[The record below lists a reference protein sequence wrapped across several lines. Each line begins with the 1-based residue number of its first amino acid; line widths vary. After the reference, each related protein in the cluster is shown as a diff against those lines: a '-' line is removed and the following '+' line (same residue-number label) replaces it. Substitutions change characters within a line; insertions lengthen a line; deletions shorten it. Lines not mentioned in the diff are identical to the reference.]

1 MRAERFRHLLSTE
14 GPFASI
20 YFDDS
25 HDTAD
30 AEVQLELK
38 WRGLREQLEEQDGRA
53 LADVIEPA
61 VLGAKPP
68 VGRSGRGLIASAG
81 GVLVNEHL
89 IRPPAASVARV
100 SELPYLVPLVEHA
113 AGHHIYLL
121 VAVDHAGGD
130 ITAHRNDHDRSETVD
145 GGGYPVHHAHRAEMP
160 GRGDPQH
167 AVEEARAKN
176 IRAVGERLTSL
187 VDVTKAEV
195 VFVLGEVRSRSD
207 LVADLPERVADR
219 VVELKVGAR
228 NSGIDDDEVRRAID
242 AEFVLRRAAAID
254 DAAQRFHAGQGSG
267 LAAEG
272 FASVCAALR
281 DGAAETLIIGDIG
294 DATVVIGD
302 EVTMVAPDADVLS
315 ELGDAPRVVR
325 ADEALPMAAVATDA
339 SLVRTD
345 ERLAPADGIAAVLRY
360 VRSHH

>member
-1 MRAERFRHLLSTE
+1 MRAERFRHLLAAE

-30 AEVQLELK
+30 AEAQLELK
-38 WRGLREQLEEQDGRA
+38 WRGLREQLEEQGGGA
-53 LADVIEPA
+53 LADVLEPA

-89 IRPPAASVARV
+89 IRPPAAAVARV

-113 AGHHIYLL
+113 AGHDVYLL

-130 ITAHRNDHDRSETVD
+130 ITVHRNDHDRSESVD
-145 GGGYPVHHAHRAEMP
+145 GGGYPIHHARRAETP

-167 AVEEARAKN
+167 TVEEAQAKN
-176 IRAVGERLTSL
+176 IRAVSERLASL
-187 VDVTKAEV
+187 VDATNAEV
-195 VFVLGEVRSRSD
+195 VFVLGEVQSRSE
-207 LVADLPERVADR
+207 LVADLPERVAGR

-228 NSGIDDDEVRRAID
+228 NSGIDDDVRRAID
-242 AEFVLRRAAAID
+242 EEFLLRRAAVID
-254 DAAQRFHAGQGSG
+254 DAAQRFQAGHGSG
-267 LAAEG
+267 LADEG

-281 DGAAETLIIGDIG
+281 DGAVDTLIIGDIG

-302 EVTMVAPDADVLS
+302 AVTMIAPDADVLS

-360 VRSHH
+360 ARSHH